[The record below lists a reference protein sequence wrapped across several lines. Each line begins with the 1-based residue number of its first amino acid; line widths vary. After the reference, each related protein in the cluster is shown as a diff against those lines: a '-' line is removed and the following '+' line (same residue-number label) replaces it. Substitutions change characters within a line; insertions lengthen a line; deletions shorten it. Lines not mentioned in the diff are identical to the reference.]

1 MVEATKRVYQLHN
14 GAIADGTLV
23 VAGFHG
29 VEHLSTPFHFEL
41 DLVSSK
47 TDLDGEAILAADG
60 WLGIQQPTM
69 LAGSGRRGV
78 QMLRIHGVLANFEQH
93 GRHDEGVRYKAVLVP
108 RLWRLLL
115 TAQSRIFQNLS
126 AVDIVK
132 QVLKDHGFEP
142 DDSCWRTSGRTY
154 PTREYV
160 VQYRESDLAFISRLL
175 EHEGIFY
182 HFEHH
187 DERSTLVFGDQPEA
201 CNKLSGNAA
210 FKYRTHVGGTRAPDA
225 VVEESIFE
233 LSVQHQPVT
242 GQVVLG
248 DFNYRSPG
256 APMYPSASVSSPAA
270 FGTQYEY
277 GDHFKDADEG
287 DGLASVRAE
296 EIACRKRRFSGVGDA
311 RAFRAGA
318 VFTLQDHYRGD
329 VNMDHLLVGVRHR
342 GEQGF
347 NTSNTDDHPTATYA
361 NDFVSIPAN
370 VVFRPP
376 RRTLKPVISGA
387 ITAKIDAAGDGKY
400 AELDDQGRYKVKF
413 PFDNSDKKDGK
424 ASRQVRMAQPY
435 GGDQMGMHFPLH
447 KGTEVLITHVNGDPD
462 RPVISAAV
470 PNPSTGSM
478 VKGENQTQ
486 SVIRTGGKNA
496 LVLEDT
502 DGAEEFNL
510 NATRDHLFE
519 IGHDSEITVA
529 NNAKESVGVNHSQTI
544 GSNDSQSVGADR
556 TVSVGANLNETIG
569 SNEVVMIGVSS
580 TETIGVNKA
589 LTIGVA
595 YEVTVGA
602 AMAETVGASRTE
614 TVGVNSSESVG
625 ANKSVHVGG
634 NQDVEIGKDSKESID
649 GKLTLVVKKD
659 YGAKAKKIMLEAEDE
674 LTIKVG
680 KATLVMKKNGD
691 ITMNGKK
698 ITIKGDGDV
707 VVKGSKI
714 AEN

>member
-1 MVEATKRVYQLHN
+1 MVDATKRVYQLHN
-14 GAIADGTLV
+14 GAVADGTLV
-23 VAGFHG
+23 VAGFRG
-29 VEHLSTPFHFEL
+29 VEHLSTPFSFEL

-47 TDLDGEAILAADG
+47 TDLDGEAILATDG
-60 WLGIQQPTM
+60 WLGIKQPTM

-93 GRHDEGVRYKAVLVP
+93 GRDDEGVRYKAVLVP
-108 RLWRLLL
+108 RLWRLSLS
-115 TAQSRIFQNLS
+115 TQSRIFQDLS
-126 AVDIVK
+126 SVDIVK

-142 DDSCWRTSGRTY
+142 DDSCWRTNARTY

-187 DERSTLVFGDQPEA
+187 DERSTLVFGDQPES
-201 CNKLSGNAA
+201 CNRLAGNST
-210 FKYRTHVGGTRAPDA
+210 FIYRTQVGGTRAPDA
-225 VVEESIFE
+225 VVEESIVD
-233 LSVQHQPVT
+233 LAVQHQPVT
-242 GQVVLG
+242 SQVVLG

-277 GDHFKDADEG
+277 GDHFKDDDEG
-287 DGLASVRAE
+287 KGLASVRAE
-296 EIACRKRRFSGVGDA
+296 EIACRKRRFRGSGDA

-318 VFTLQDHYRGD
+318 VFTLKDHYRSD
-329 VNMDHLLVGVRHR
+329 VNIDHLLVAVTHR

-347 NTSNTDDHPTATYA
+347 NTADTDDHATATYT
-361 NDFVSIPAN
+361 NEFVSIPAD

-376 RRTLKPVISGA
+376 RLTPKPVIPGA
-387 ITAKIDAAGDGKY
+387 ITARIDAAGDGKY
-400 AELDDQGRYKVKF
+400 AELDEQGRYKVKF
-413 PFDNSDKKDGK
+413 PFDHSDKKDGK

-470 PNPSTGSM
+470 PNPSTASV

-496 LVLEDT
+496 VVLEDT
-502 DGAEEFNL
+502 EGAEEFNL

-519 IGHDSEITVA
+519 IGHDSVITVA
-529 NNAKESVGVNHSQTI
+529 NNAEESVGVNHSQTI
-544 GSNDSQSVGADR
+544 GSNDTQNVGADR
-556 TVSVGANLNETIG
+556 SVSVGANLNQTIG
-569 SNEVVMIGVSS
+569 ANEVVAIGVSS

-589 LTIGVA
+589 LTIGAA

-602 AMAETVGASRTE
+602 AMAETVGASRHE

-625 ANKSVHVGG
+625 KDKSVHVGG
-634 NQDVEIGKDSKESID
+634 NQTIEIQKDAKEQID
-649 GKLTLVVKKD
+649 GKLTLTVKKE
-659 YGAKAKKIMLEAEDE
+659 YGAKAKKIMLEADDE
-674 LTIKVG
+674 LSIKVG
-680 KATLVMKKNGD
+680 KAILVMKKNGD

-714 AEN
+714 AQN

>member
-1 MVEATKRVYQLHN
+1 MVEVTKRVYQLHN
-14 GAIADGTLV
+14 GAVADGTLV
-23 VAGFHG
+23 VAAFRG
-29 VEHLSTPFHFEL
+29 VECLSTPFRFEL

-47 TDLDGEAILAADG
+47 TDLDGEAILAAEG
-60 WLGIQQPTM
+60 WLGIKQPTT

-78 QMLRIHGVLANFEQH
+78 QLLRIHGVLTSFEQH
-93 GRHDEGVRYKAVLVP
+93 GRDGDGVRYQAVLMP
-108 RLWRLLL
+108 RLSRLAL
-115 TAQSRIFQNLS
+115 TSQSRIFQDLS
-126 AVDIVK
+126 TIDIVK

-142 DDSCWRTSGRTY
+142 DDACWRISGRSY

-160 VQYRESDLAFISRLL
+160 VQYRENDLAFISRLL

-187 DERSTLVFGDQPEA
+187 DERSTVVFGDQPDA
-201 CNKLSGNAA
+201 CNKLTGNTT
-210 FKYRTHVGGTRAPDA
+210 FVYRTHVGGTRAPDA
-225 VVEESIFE
+225 VVEESVFE
-233 LSVQHQPVT
+233 LSIQHKPVT

-248 DFNYRSPG
+248 DFNYRTPG
-256 APMYPSASVSSPAA
+256 APLYPSASVSSPAA

-277 GDHFKDADEG
+277 GDHFKDDDEG
-287 DGLASVRAE
+287 AGLAGVRAE
-296 EIACRKRRFSGVGDA
+296 EITCRKRRFRGASDA
-311 RAFRAGA
+311 RAFRAGG
-318 VFTLQDHYRGD
+318 VFTLRDHYRGD
-329 VNMDHLLVGVRHR
+329 VNLDHLLIEVTHH

-347 NTSNTDDHPTATYA
+347 ATADLDEHPTATYRNEFA
-361 NDFVSIPAN
+361 SIPAD

-376 RRTLKPVISGA
+376 RQTPKPVIPGTL
-387 ITAKIDAAGDGKY
+387 TAKIDAAGDGKY

-413 PFDNSDKKDGK
+413 PFDHSDKKDGK
-424 ASRQVRMAQPY
+424 ASRLVRMAQPY

-462 RPVISAAV
+462 RPVIAATV

-496 LVLEDT
+496 VVLEDT

-529 NNAKESVGVNHSQTI
+529 NNAKESVGVNNSQTI

-602 AMAETVGASRTE
+602 AMAETVGASRNE

-625 ANKSVHVGG
+625 GNKSVHVGG
-634 NQDVEIGKDSKESID
+634 NQDVEVGKDAKESID

-714 AEN
+714 AQN